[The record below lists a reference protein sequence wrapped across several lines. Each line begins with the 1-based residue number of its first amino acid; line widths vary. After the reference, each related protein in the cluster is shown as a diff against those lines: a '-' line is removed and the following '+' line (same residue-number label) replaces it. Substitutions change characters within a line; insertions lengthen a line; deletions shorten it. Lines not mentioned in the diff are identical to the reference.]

1 MSGNLRW
8 AGLAD
13 ADLAGAA
20 RSGSLL
26 VVGGGTSQLSTHMAH
41 DGWPNVLDVDFSPCV
56 VEQRRRDSQ
65 PGDPRFVLADA
76 RYMRPLDLARSCADD
91 NFGDNSIST
100 PNPTA
105 TSTSSWCNK
114 AGVSSALFD
123 ACLDKGL
130 VDALWC
136 SGEDSASQIELVA
149 HSVAACLK
157 PGGKFIFLSY
167 SSPEVLQ
174 PFTVGT
180 AGSKLAAL
188 WSRAPEARK
197 LDSLYLYVL
206 ERNNQSFFE
215 EDFAGGKD
223 SPPTNLKEGDV
234 HKRQQDLKKHR
245 RNRKR
250 H

>member
-1 MSGNLRW
+1 MSGNLRR

-41 DGWPNVLDVDFSPCV
+41 DGWPNVLDVDFSPRV

-65 PGDPRFVLADA
+65 PGDPHFVLADA
-76 RYMRPLDLARSCADD
+76 RYMRPLDLGRSCADD
-91 NFGDNSIST
+91 NSGDNSIST
-100 PNPTA
+100 LNPTV
-105 TSTSSWCNK
+105 TSNSSWSNK
-114 AGVSSALFD
+114 TGVSSALFD

-136 SGEDSASQIELVA
+136 SGEDSVSQIELVA

-174 PFTVGT
+174 PFTMGT
-180 AGSKLAAL
+180 VGSKLAAL
-188 WSRAPEARK
+188 WLRAPEARK
-197 LDSLYLYVL
+197 LGSLYLYVL
-206 ERNNQSFFE
+206 ERNNQSFVE
-215 EDFAGGKD
+215 EDFANGQD
-223 SPPTNLKEGDV
+223 SNCTNSKQGNV
-234 HKRQQDLKKHR
+234 HKRRQDLKKHR

-250 H
+250 R